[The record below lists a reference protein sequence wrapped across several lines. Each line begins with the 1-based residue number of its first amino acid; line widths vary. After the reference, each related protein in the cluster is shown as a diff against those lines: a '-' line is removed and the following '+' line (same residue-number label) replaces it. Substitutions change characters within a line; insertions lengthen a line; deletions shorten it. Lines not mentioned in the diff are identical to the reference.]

1 MFGFGWGA
9 GGVPESPGTFSR
21 LYEARIGNGFRV
33 RDLDK
38 YLMQL
43 GKCLAENILPEE

>member
-1 MFGFGWGA
+1 MKVGKLVLYMDSWGYLYGFAKRGLGIA
-9 GGVPESPGTFSR
+9 FV
-21 LYEARIGNGFRV
+21 A

-43 GKCLAENILPEE
+43 GKCLAENMLPEE